1 VGESPLDAVSF
12 DHGELSYGSFI
23 SPQMRG
29 MPRVGVAIGDHV
41 LDLTSAAQALV
52 PRHAE
57 LFEQGVLDPLLA
69 AGPAVWSEVRAALQS
84 ADLSAHPLVPMS
96 DVQMLLPFTVADYVD
111 FYASEYHASRAAEV
125 LRPGAPPLAPNWR
138 TMPVGYHGRA
148 GTVVVS
154 GTPIRRP
161 TGQLPP
167 VGDAP
172 PEVGPTRRLDFEA
185 EVGYIVGTP
194 SAAGQPVSVDAFPD
208 HVFGICLL
216 NDWSARDIQGWES
229 RPLGPFL
236 GKSFATSISPW
247 IVPLAALQAA
257 RLPVPSTPNALPY
270 LNETSPW
277 GLDLTLEVRI
287 NGQVV
292 ARLPY
297 TAMHWSP
304 AQMLAHL
311 TLNGAPL
318 RTGDLY
324 ASGTVSG
331 PADDECGCLLEA
343 SRNGE
348 RPLML
353 TDGTSLTW
361 LEDGMDVVL
370 SGTAAGPNGARL
382 FLGEVRG
389 QVQPAMG

>member
-1 VGESPLDAVSF
+1 MSEAGGNSSF
-12 DHGELSYGSFI
+12 DHGELPYGSFT
-23 SPQMRG
+23 SLDMRG
-29 MPRVGVAIGDHV
+29 VPRVGVAVGDQV
-41 LDLTSAAQALV
+41 LDLTAAASALV
-52 PRHAE
+52 PHHSE
-57 LFEQGVLDPLLA
+57 LFERGSLDLLLA
-69 AGPAVWSEVRAALQS
+69 AGPAVWAEVRAALQA
-84 ADLSAHPLVPMS
+84 ADVSMHRMFPAS
-96 DVQMLLPFTVADYVD
+96 DVQLLMPFAVADYVD
-111 FYASEYHASRAAEV
+111 FYASEHHATRAGQI
-125 LRPGAPPLAPNWR
+125 LRPGSRALAPNWR

-167 VGDAP
+167 AGDTA

-185 EVGYIVGTP
+185 EVGYVVGAP
-194 SAAGQPVSVDAFPD
+194 SAAGQPVSVDAFAD
-208 HVFGICLL
+208 HVFGLCLL

-247 IVPLAALQAA
+247 VVPLAALQTA
-257 RLPVPSTPNALPY
+257 RRPVPSSASALPY
-270 LNETSPW
+270 LQESSPW
-277 GLDLTLEVRI
+277 GLDLILEVRVDR
-287 NGQVV
+287 QLV

-311 TLNGAPL
+311 TLNGTPL

-331 PADDECGCLLEA
+331 PGEDECGCLLEA

-348 RPLML
+348 QPLAQS
-353 TDGTSLTW
+353 DGTSLAW
-361 LEDGMDVVL
+361 LQDGMDVAI
-370 SGTAAGPNGARL
+370 SGTAAGPDGARL
-382 FLGEVRG
+382 RLGEVRG
-389 QVQPAMG
+389 RIEPATG

>member
-1 VGESPLDAVSF
+1 VSDSGGDASF
-12 DHGELSYGSFI
+12 DHDELPFGSFT
-23 SPQMRG
+23 SLEMRG
-29 MPRVGVAIGDHV
+29 VPRVGVAVGAQV
-41 LDLTSAAQALV
+41 LDLTAAAAVLV
-52 PRHAE
+52 PRHSE
-57 LFEQGVLDPLLA
+57 LFERGSLDPLLA
-69 AGPAVWSEVRAALQS
+69 SGAAVWAEVRAALQS
-84 ADLSAHPLVPMS
+84 ADLSAHRTFPIS

-111 FYASEYHASRAAEV
+111 FYASEHHATRAGQI
-125 LRPGAPPLAPNWR
+125 LRPGSQALAPNWR

-167 VGDAP
+167 VADAP

-185 EVGYIVGTP
+185 EVGYVVGAASTP
-194 SAAGQPVSVDAFPD
+194 GHPVSVDAFAD
-208 HVFGICLL
+208 HVFGVCLL

-247 IVPLAALQAA
+247 IVPLAALQSS
-257 RLPVPSTPNALPY
+257 RRPVPSAAGALPY
-270 LNETSPW
+270 LQESSPW
-277 GLDLTLEVRI
+277 GLDLMLEVRVD
-287 NGQVV
+287 GQLIG
-292 ARLPY
+292 RLPY

-311 TLNGAPL
+311 TSNGTPL

-324 ASGTVSG
+324 GSGTVSG
-331 PADDECGCLLEA
+331 PGDDECGCLLEA

-348 RPLML
+348 RPLDL
-353 TDGTSLTW
+353 PDGTSLAW
-361 LEDGMDVVL
+361 LEDGMEVVI
-370 SGTAAGPNGARL
+370 SGTAAGPDGTRL
-382 FLGEVRG
+382 TLGEVRG
-389 QVQPAMG
+389 RILPASG

>member
-1 VGESPLDAVSF
+1 M
-12 DHGELSYGSFI
+12 HGV
-23 SPQMRG
+23 
-29 MPRVGVAIGDHV
+29 PRVGVAVGDQV
-41 LDLTSAAQALV
+41 LDLTAAAPALL
-52 PRHAE
+52 PRQAE
-57 LFEQGVLDPLLA
+57 LFARGVLDPLLA
-69 AGPAVWSEVRAALQS
+69 AGPTVWHDVRAALQS
-84 ADLSAHPLVPMS
+84 ADLSAYRTWPIS
-96 DVQMLLPFTVADYVD
+96 NVQMLLPFTVADYVD
-111 FYASEYHASRAAEV
+111 FYASEHHATRAGQI
-125 LRPGAPPLAPNWR
+125 LRPGSQALARNWR

-167 VGDAP
+167 VADALP
-172 PEVGPTRRLDFEA
+172 AVGPTQRLDFEA
-185 EVGYIVGTP
+185 EVGYVVGTP
-194 SAAGQPVSVDAFPD
+194 SAAGQPVPVDAFAD
-208 HVFGICLL
+208 HVFGVCLL

-247 IVPLAALQAA
+247 IVPLTSLHAA
-257 RLPVPSTPNALPY
+257 RRPVPATASALPY
-270 LNETSPW
+270 LQESSPW
-277 GLDLTLEVRI
+277 GLDLTLEVHVD
-287 NGQVV
+287 GQFV

-331 PADDECGCLLEA
+331 PGDDECGCLLEG

-348 RPLML
+348 HPLSL
-353 TDGTSLTW
+353 PDGRSLSW
-361 LEDGMDVVL
+361 LEDGMEVVV
-370 SGTAAGPNGARL
+370 SGTAAGPDGTRLCLGAVTGRIT
-382 FLGEVRG
+382 
-389 QVQPAMG
+389 PATG

>member
-1 VGESPLDAVSF
+1 MGECATPSF
-12 DHGELSYGSFI
+12 DHDELPYGSFT
-23 SPQMRG
+23 SLDMRG
-29 MPRVGVAIGDHV
+29 VPRVGVAVGDRV
-41 LDLTSAAQALV
+41 VDLTAAAPVVV
-52 PRHAE
+52 PQHAE
-57 LFEQGVLDPLLA
+57 LFTRGVLDPLMA
-69 AGPAVWSEVRAALQS
+69 AGPEVWAEVRAALQS
-84 ADLSAHPLVPMS
+84 SDLAAHRSQPIW
-96 DVQMLLPFTVADYVD
+96 DVQMLMPFTVADYVD
-111 FYASEYHASRAAEV
+111 FYASEHHATRAGQI
-125 LRPGAPPLAPNWR
+125 LRPGSQALAPNWH

-161 TGQLPP
+161 SGQLPP
-167 VGDAP
+167 VGEAL

-185 EVGYIVGTP
+185 EVGYVVGASSVP
-194 SAAGQPVSVDAFPD
+194 GQPVPVDAFAD
-208 HVFGICLL
+208 HVFGLCLL

-247 IVPLAALQAA
+247 IVPLPALAAA
-257 RLPVPSTPNALPY
+257 RRPVPSAASALPY
-270 LNETSPW
+270 LQESSPW
-277 GLDLTLEVRI
+277 GLDLRLEVRVE
-287 NGQVV
+287 GQLIG
-292 ARLPY
+292 RLPY

-331 PADDECGCLLEA
+331 PGDDECGCLLEA

-348 RPLML
+348 RPLAL
-353 TDGTSLTW
+353 PDGTSLAW
-361 LEDGMDVVL
+361 LDDGMQVVV
-370 SGTAAGPNGARL
+370 SGSATGPEGIRL
-382 FLGEVRG
+382 CLGEVRG
-389 QVQPAMG
+389 RIEPATT